1 MTEGGDDIYTHIIL
15 GIEHRVP
22 IVELRGD
29 MRSIFCLRRT
39 LFPQFLL
46 LCAHTV
52 KKKRFNSKKNICSVK
67 KNAFYNMIFEK
78 CRIFAARI

>member
-52 KKKRFNSKKNICSVK
+52 KKNVLIQKKIYVPLK
-67 KNAFYNMIFEK
+67 KTLSI
-78 CRIFAARI
+78 I

>member
-29 MRSIFCLRRT
+29 MRCHILSAKNTFSAISLT
-39 LFPQFLL
+39 V
-46 LCAHTV
+46 CAHC

>member
-29 MRSIFCLRRT
+29 MRCHILSAKNTFSAISLT
-39 LFPQFLL
+39 V
-46 LCAHTV
+46 CAHC
-52 KKKRFNSKKNICSVK
+52 KKNVLIQK
-67 KNAFYNMIFEK
+67 KIYVSLKKSLSI
-78 CRIFAARI
+78 I